1 MKGRYLH
8 NDGERYVRILKDLI
22 EHVAEFDP
30 EGAEMLRLLE
40 QNKSRREV
48 AKILNKPKSTVI
60 DKVDKLKPIV
70 QEFLDN
76 IIY

>member
-1 MKGRYLH
+1 MVNAY
-8 NDGERYVRILKDLI
+8 NDTASAIVILPSGTLTI
-22 EHVAEFDP
+22 
-30 EGAEMLRLLE
+30 
-40 QNKSRREV
+40 

-60 DKVDKLKPIV
+60 DKVNKLKPIV